1 MFEQP
6 AKKSSALLGSLGL
19 ASAVVLLSSVGIGS
33 ADAAV
38 AVDAD
43 GKVKI
48 FGDVRIR
55 METDKQ
61 TTSGDVDRNRDRTRY
76 RARIGASYQA
86 NDAWSGKIR
95 LATTSGQ
102 NSPHVTY
109 STVGNTADLSIG
121 VDTALLAYT
130 GVENLT
136 LVAGKTP
143 LNFWQQTEVF
153 WDKDIHPEAFAA
165 VYQAGPV
172 TLNAAYAML
181 QDGGWDDDDGV
192 TIKKEELSIENGQPA
207 VVEKEIHGF
216 ADITAAIGQLV
227 YNTNLGNMK
236 FTGAL
241 GYAKVDDPDN
251 HLKLKSDAHTVV
263 STQLMGSTW
272 RIGAEY
278 IAGNADQEE
287 TAYVIQGRYKIND
300 VFGVRAYFYHVEANA
315 TPGDGLF
322 TQDNVPS
329 AQPAADNF
337 EGYRLQLDAKVAN
350 NTSIDLR
357 YYDTEAISKGV
368 YKDGNYTYFGQAKS
382 HDRLQLNINVKF

>member
-61 TTSGDVDRNRDRTRY
+61 TTSGDVDRNKDRTRY

-95 LATTSGQ
+95 LATTSSQ

-109 STVGNTADLSIG
+109 STVGKTADLSIG

-143 LNFWQQTEVF
+143 LNFWQQTEIF
-153 WDKDIHPEAFAA
+153 WDKDINPEAFAA

-181 QDGGWDDDDGV
+181 LDGGWDKNGDG
-192 TIKKEELSIENGQPA
+192 TDRPG
-207 VVEKEIHGF
+207 
-216 ADITAAIGQLV
+216 DITAVV
-227 YNTNLGNMK
+227 YQAVYGGSMANMNY
-236 FTGAL
+236 TLAAG
-241 GYAKVDDPDN
+241 GTTIDDPDN
-251 HLKLKSDAHTVV
+251 ALSLNSDSHWMVSGQLKS
-263 STQLMGSTW
+263 GSW
-272 RIGAEY
+272 LAGVDY
-278 IAGNADQEE
+278 LNGNADKEN
-287 TAYVIQGRYKIND
+287 TAYVIQGRYKINA
-300 VFGVRAYFYHVEANA
+300 VYGVRAYFYHVEANA

-322 TQDNVPS
+322 TQDNFPS
-329 AQPAADNF
+329 AQAAADNF

-357 YYDTEAISKGV
+357 YYDTEAISS
-368 YKDGNYTYFGQAKS
+368 DNNYYGQAKS